1 MGLDLK
7 WRITQ
12 FGINITLFKRRT
24 VMKSRTRYTV
34 AMIFALVFFCFANVG
49 EIKAA
54 DKYPSRPVTT
64 IVGFGPGGVSDM
76 TMRLWNKYLEKYM
89 GGTFVVDHK
98 PGAGGIL
105 AFSYVANAKP
115 DGYTLLNHSDYFLP
129 VLNGTA
135 TFKMEDLRVIAQ
147 LTLHSGV
154 LAVSADSPWKT
165 FQDFVDYAKKNP
177 GVKYGHQGAGT
188 MVYFRMENLNRQA
201 GLKLTGVPLKGDA
214 EIVSSLLGKHV
225 AIGTLGNAVAK
236 AQAEAGKLRILF
248 SFDNPKP
255 FGLDPSL
262 PYMDTFFPKI
272 PDIDFPIYL
281 IAPSKTPDDIVNAL
295 EKAME
300 KMSKDPEFA
309 KEVALMNDIVHFVP
323 GKVIMQKLPAKMNLF
338 RQILKDSAPAAK

>member
-1 MGLDLK
+1 MK
-7 WRITQ
+7 
-12 FGINITLFKRRT
+12 NRT
-24 VMKSRTRYTV
+24 WCSVV
-34 AMIFALVFFCFANVG
+34 VIFALVFLCFVDVS
-49 EIKAA
+49 ETKAA

-76 TMRLWNKYLEKYM
+76 TMRLWNRYLEKYM

-129 VLNGTA
+129 VLKGTA

-154 LAVSADSPWKT
+154 LAVSVDSPWKT
-165 FQDFVDYAKKNP
+165 FQDFIDYAKKNP

-188 MVYFRMENLNRQA
+188 MVYFRMENVNRQA

-225 AIGTLGNAVAK
+225 AIGTLGNAIAK

-248 SFDNPKP
+248 SFDDPKP

-272 PDIDFPIYL
+272 PDINFPIYL

-300 KMSKDPEFA
+300 KISKDPEFA
-309 KEVALMNDIVHFVP
+309 KEVALMNDIVQFVP
-323 GKVIMQKLPAKMNLF
+323 GKIIMQKLPAKMNLF
-338 RQILKDSAPAAK
+338 RQILKDSAQAVK